1 MKTALH
7 RALSWMRGHKLKV
20 AIVLILVALLIPR
33 PSQSQIPS
41 PCCVTLS
48 LGLSTIAST
57 LRSVIGGGLQ
67 AINSVQQ
74 AILTFQ
80 QNVVWPQAAINQA
93 RALVASIRGIFGQI
107 HAIAQLPVNSATLPK
122 SRQLEQT
129 LLSRTPSRIAQA
141 GADYKALYAPLPPA
155 TDASPEVRDLIDM
168 TDAVA
173 QAAMKRA
180 IAIDALADL
189 ELQAADRIN
198 QEIQS
203 AAPGSAPILEAQ
215 AAAWL
220 VRANAYT
227 QSALADLMRVRATD
241 LANAGA
247 ELKAGAAH
255 SGGIRQ
261 DVNDILKRR

>member
-1 MKTALH
+1 MKTALNRTLGWL
-7 RALSWMRGHKLKV
+7 RAHKLKA
-20 AIVLILVALLIPR
+20 AILLTLIALLAPTR
-33 PSQSQIPS
+33 SLSQIPS

-48 LGLSTIAST
+48 LGLTTIANT
-57 LRSVIGGGLQ
+57 LSRVIGGGLQ

-74 AILTFQ
+74 AILTFEQ
-80 QNVVWPQAAINQA
+80 TVVWPQAAINQA
-93 RALVASIRGIFGQI
+93 RALVGNIRGVFGQI
-107 HAIAQLPVNSATLPK
+107 QAIAQLPVNSATLPK
-122 SRQLEQT
+122 AQQLEQT
-129 LLSRTPSRIAQA
+129 LLSRNPSRIAQA
-141 GADYKALYAPLPPA
+141 GADYNALYAPLPPA

-198 QEIQS
+198 QEVQT

-241 LANAGA
+241 LAGASA
-247 ELKAGAAH
+247 ELKAGATH
-255 SGGIRQ
+255 SSGVRQ
-261 DVNDILKRR
+261 DVNEILKRR